1 MTLHLHIDSLS
12 LAGVK
17 IPKNQR
23 PQLQAALETELARLC
38 AVHGIPE
45 SWQQG
50 GRIRKLPTNLT
61 LAGTPNPTELGQ
73 MIARSVYAG
82 LNPKGQT
89 DGLPAAANAS
99 AANSPDSRA
108 SSTDSHPEPVS

>member
-17 IPKNQR
+17 IPRNQR

-50 GRIRKLPTNLT
+50 GRIRKLPANLT
-61 LAGTPNPTELGQ
+61 LAETPGPTELGQ
-73 MIARSVYAG
+73 MIARSVYTE
-82 LNPKGQT
+82 LNPR
-89 DGLPAAANAS
+89 GLSEGPSTAGNTAMSPAPTGS
-99 AANSPDSRA
+99 
-108 SSTDSHPEPVS
+108 